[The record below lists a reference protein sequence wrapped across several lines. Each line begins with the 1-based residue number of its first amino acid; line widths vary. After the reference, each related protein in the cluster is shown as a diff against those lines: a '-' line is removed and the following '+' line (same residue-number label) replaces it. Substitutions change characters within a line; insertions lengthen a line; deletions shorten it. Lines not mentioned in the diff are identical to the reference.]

1 MLTRFTNIPVTE
13 GTGEV
18 ELLRDLVFVFVFVFE
33 LGLGGKGSVAAAAAA
48 AASAILKPSH
58 KFYVRKW
65 VYPRISEKSYKDILE
80 FCVKG

>member
-18 ELLRDLVFVFVFVFE
+18 ELLRDLVFVFMFE
-33 LGLGGKGSVAAAAAA
+33 LGGKGSVAAAAAA
-48 AASAILKPSH
+48 AAAAAILKPSH

>member
-18 ELLRDLVFVFVFVFE
+18 ELLRDLVFVFMFE
-33 LGLGGKGSVAAAAAA
+33 LGGKGSVAAAAAA
-48 AASAILKPSH
+48 AAAAILKPSH

>member
-18 ELLRDLVFVFVFVFE
+18 ELLRDLVFVFE